1 MHLTYENT
9 CCNMKT
15 FILITTL
22 LMNIFA
28 VNAQE
33 SNLELLQGKWQ
44 SMDDK
49 TNFLVFE
56 DNHRKEIAKGMTGW
70 DDEEFTLSDKCIND
84 NNKESENEREKDR
97 YISCKE
103 SDLCWYIIE
112 VTPAKLSLS
121 YVSRGNT
128 LTYKKVKQ

>member
-1 MHLTYENT
+1 
-9 CCNMKT
+9 MKT

-28 VNAQE
+28 VNAQK

-44 SMDDK
+44 STDDK
-49 TNFLVFE
+49 TNYLIFE

-70 DDEEFTLSDKCIND
+70 DDEEFTLSDKCINY

-97 YISCKE
+97 YISCLE

-112 VTPAKLSLS
+112 VTPTRLSLS